1 MSALAS
7 RSSETEPGP
16 LGRLFAPRSVAVIG
30 ASATPGKA
38 GNALMGSLSSFPGQV
53 YAVNPR
59 GEDVAGR
66 AGAARVADIPEQ
78 VDLALV
84 AVPAPAVP
92 DVLAEC
98 AEAGVGAAV
107 IHSGGWA
114 EAGARGLGLQAA
126 LVSVARG
133 SGLRILGP
141 NTSGFFDPAAR
152 LCATFV
158 RPAADLPAGGLAIVA
173 QSGGVNHALAFLAA
187 GEGLGIRLGVG
198 LGNAADIGFAD
209 ILGHL
214 AGDESVQVV
223 ALAIEGVDDGRR
235 LVEAVEQLTARV
247 PVVALKTGRTDVDAF
262 SRSHTGALTGSWR
275 VTRAALAQA
284 GAVVVDDLTQL
295 VDAAQA
301 LRLVRLPAGATP
313 GVGVVTGQAG
323 PGLLLADELGIQ
335 GVAVPELPQVSIDRL
350 GELLPPITF
359 QRNPVDTGR
368 PGETFGA
375 VLETVGSAD
384 GIDLLAVYLLEEPD
398 VVDPVELLG
407 ATRSPAVL
415 SLTAAGDGISAA
427 RTQLEQ
433 AGVPVL
439 PTPERCARAVAA
451 VVRDSVQ
458 RARHSAPPVG
468 PGAPVSTFRPS
479 GAWDEDAA
487 KELVS
492 ELGLVTPRRV
502 ACTTHDEARA
512 ALARLGAPVVVKVL
526 HPAIEHKTE
535 AGGVHLGI
543 DDDESL
549 ELALEAIDRI
559 EGARYLVEET
569 APGGPE
575 LILGARRDPAFGPI
589 VALGSGGTAVEA
601 ADDASV
607 RIAPVGVADA
617 AAMLDELSASAAY
630 RGARGAPAVDEA
642 ALAAAIVAFG
652 NLIATREDIAEI
664 EVNPLRVTREGLVAL
679 DALVVAR

>member
-1 MSALAS
+1 M
-7 RSSETEPGP
+7 
-16 LGRLFAPRSVAVIG
+16 IG

-38 GNALMGSLSSFPGQV
+38 GNALMGSLASFPGQV

-66 AGAARVADIPEQ
+66 PGATRVADIPEQ

-84 AVPAPAVP
+84 AVPARAVP
-92 DVLAEC
+92 GVLAEC

-107 IHSGGWA
+107 VHSGGWA
-114 EAGARGLGLQAA
+114 EAGTDGVELQAA

-141 NTSGFFDPAAR
+141 NTSGFFDPAAG

-158 RPAADLPAGGLAIVA
+158 RPAVDLPAGGLAIVA

-209 ILGHL
+209 LLDHL
-214 AGDESVQVV
+214 AGDDSVEVA

-235 LVEAVEQLTARV
+235 LVEAVEQLAASV

-275 VTRAALAQA
+275 VTRTALAQA
-284 GAVVVDDLTQL
+284 GAVIVDDMTQL
-295 VDAAQA
+295 VDAAHA
-301 LRLVRLPAGATP
+301 LRLVRLPASMAP

-323 PGLLLADELGIQ
+323 PGLLLADELGVQ
-335 GVAVPELPQVSIDRL
+335 GVHVPELPQVSIDRL
-350 GELLPPITF
+350 AELLPPITF

-368 PGETFGA
+368 PAESFGA

-384 GIDLLAVYLLEEPD
+384 GIDLVAVYLLEEPD
-398 VVDPVELLG
+398 AVDPVELLS
-407 ATRSPAVL
+407 ATTSPAVL
-415 SLTAAGDGISAA
+415 SLTATTDGISAA
-427 RTQLEQ
+427 RTQLAG

-451 VVRDSVQ
+451 VVRDAVQ
-458 RARHSAPPVG
+458 RGRRATPHGAARPV
-468 PGAPVSTFRPS
+468 PAFKPS

-487 KELVS
+487 KELIT
-492 ELGLVTPRRV
+492 ELGLATPTRV
-502 ACTTHDEARA
+502 ICSTHDEARA
-512 ALARLGAPVVVKVL
+512 ALAQLRAPVVVKVL
-526 HPAIEHKTE
+526 HPEIEHKTE

-543 DDDESL
+543 TDYESL
-549 ELALEAIDRI
+549 ERALEAIDRI
-559 EGARYLVEET
+559 EGARYLIEET
-569 APGGPE
+569 APAGPE
-575 LILGARRDPAFGPI
+575 LILGARRDLAFGPV

-617 AAMLDELSASAAY
+617 AAMLGELAGAGAY
-630 RGARGAPAVDEA
+630 RGGRGAPAVDEA
-642 ALAAAIVAFG
+642 ELTAAIVALG
-652 NLIATREDIAEI
+652 NLIASREDIAEI
-664 EVNPLRVTREGLVAL
+664 EVNPLRVTRNGLVAL
-679 DALVVAR
+679 DALVVPR

>member
-1 MSALAS
+1 MSAVAS
-7 RSSETEPGP
+7 RSSDTASRP
-16 LGRLFAPRSVAVIG
+16 LGRLFAPRSIAVIG

-38 GNALMGSLSSFPGQV
+38 GNALMGSLASFPGQV

-59 GEDVAGR
+59 GDDVAGR
-66 AGAARVADIPEQ
+66 PGVARIADISEQ
-78 VDLALV
+78 VDLALI

-98 AEAGVGAAV
+98 AEAGVGGAV
-107 IHSGGWA
+107 VHSGGWA
-114 EAGARGLGLQAA
+114 EAGAEGVELQAS
-126 LVSVARG
+126 LLSIGRD

-141 NTSGFFDPAAR
+141 NTSGFFDPAAG

-198 LGNAADIGFAD
+198 LGNAADVGFAD

-214 AGDESVQVV
+214 TNDEKVQVV

-235 LVEAVEQLTARV
+235 LVEAIEQLAAHV

-284 GAVVVDDLTQL
+284 GAVVVDDMTQL

-301 LRLVRLPAGATP
+301 LRLVRIPANAAP

-323 PGLLLADELGIQ
+323 PGLLLADELGVQ
-335 GVAVPELPQVSIDRL
+335 GVRMPELPQVSIDRL

-368 PGETFGA
+368 PAETFGA
-375 VLETVGSAD
+375 VLETVGGAD

-398 VVDPVELLG
+398 AVDPVELLG
-407 ATRSPAVL
+407 AARSPAVL
-415 SLTAAGDGISAA
+415 SLTAGADGISIA
-427 RTQLEQ
+427 RTQLAQ

-458 RARHSAPPVG
+458 RARRAAPDAAGGPV
-468 PGAPVSTFRPS
+468 PAFTPS

-487 KELVS
+487 KTLVAQ
-492 ELGLVTPRRV
+492 LGLASPARV
-502 ACTTHDEARA
+502 ICTTHDEARA
-512 ALARLGAPVVVKVL
+512 ALAKLGAPVAVKVL
-526 HPAIEHKTE
+526 HPSIEHKTE

-543 DDDESL
+543 TDDESL
-549 ELALEAIDRI
+549 GRALEAIDRI
-559 EGARYLVEET
+559 EGARYLIEEM
-569 APGGPE
+569 APSGPE
-575 LILGARRDPAFGPI
+575 LILGARRDPAFGPV

-607 RIAPVGVADA
+607 RIAPVGAADA
-617 AAMLDELSASAAY
+617 AAMLDELAGAAAY
-630 RGARGAPAVDEA
+630 RGARGTPVVDEA
-642 ALAAAIVAFG
+642 ELTAAIIAFG
-652 NLIATREDIAEI
+652 NLIAGRDDIAEI
-664 EVNPLRVTREGLVAL
+664 EINPLRVTRNGLVAL
-679 DALVVAR
+679 DALVVPR